1 MLAAAHLARSTYY
14 DECKR
19 MDQSDKYAPVK
30 VEIQKVFQEHRGRYG
45 YRRITAEL
53 RNRGIVCN
61 HKVVSRLMKELGLVC
76 RVRMKKYHSYR
87 GEAGRIAPNLLE
99 RNFVASRPNEKMVTD
114 ITEFHLFGQ
123 KLYLSVLLD
132 LYDRKIVSYTVSDR
146 PVLKMVTDME
156 RVGDQAA
163 DIAEIVVQMNEKLPD
178 QFLHICKMGTVAM
191 KMVTDSVN
199 AYVDMKL
206 DLAREVIKSDDE
218 VDELFLKVRGEILD
232 AIREDSSR
240 GEELL
245 DLFMITKYYERIG
258 DHATNIAEW
267 VEYAIT
273 GERSAEN

>member
-1 MLAAAHLARSTYY
+1 MTTRFERQLEELHVQLITMGSLCEKAIADATKALTDGDVALAKAVMEGDAKINQQERDIESMCIKLLLHQQPVAGDLRRVSAA
-14 DECKR
+14 
-19 MDQSDKYAPVK
+19 
-30 VEIQKVFQEHRGRYG
+30 
-45 YRRITAEL
+45 
-53 RNRGIVCN
+53 
-61 HKVVSRLMKELGLVC
+61 
-76 RVRMKKYHSYR
+76 
-87 GEAGRIAPNLLE
+87 
-99 RNFVASRPNEKMVTD
+99 
-114 ITEFHLFGQ
+114 
-123 KLYLSVLLD
+123 
-132 LYDRKIVSYTVSDR
+132 
-146 PVLKMVTDME
+146 LKMVTDME

-178 QFLHICKMGTVAM
+178 KFLHICKMGTVAM

-199 AYVDMKL
+199 AYVDLKL
-206 DLAREVIKSDDE
+206 DLARDVIHSDDE
-218 VDELFLKVRGEILD
+218 VDELFLKVRGEILE

>member
-1 MLAAAHLARSTYY
+1 
-14 DECKR
+14 
-19 MDQSDKYAPVK
+19 
-30 VEIQKVFQEHRGRYG
+30 
-45 YRRITAEL
+45 
-53 RNRGIVCN
+53 
-61 HKVVSRLMKELGLVC
+61 
-76 RVRMKKYHSYR
+76 
-87 GEAGRIAPNLLE
+87 
-99 RNFVASRPNEKMVTD
+99 
-114 ITEFHLFGQ
+114 
-123 KLYLSVLLD
+123 
-132 LYDRKIVSYTVSDR
+132 
-146 PVLKMVTDME
+146 ME

-273 GERSAEN
+273 GERSEEN